1 MSLPLVPCDD
11 MSLQQASTRLL
22 DVTSDPS
29 LRRFFWMSAAF
40 YAAVGLFNFGFHAMA
55 ESPHLF
61 RMMNSFILFL
71 VGVSAMVLLRMGR
84 VLPAFKTLLWGC
96 WVMCCA
102 GIFLS
107 SGVRSSYIAAFPLII
122 IFSGWALSV
131 RYGVVFAV
139 LSGVFLSGLAVYE
152 AMSGQVMVGGIHL
165 AVPAVVNISVIFLS
179 ALAVSLYSKAYR
191 EKLRQLEASEAS
203 KRKHEVAL
211 RESDSRFRILLDRLD
226 SIAVQGYSPD
236 GTVHYWNA
244 GAEKIYGYPASEAI
258 GANLLDLIIPADM
271 RDAVRAHI
279 RHMGDTGHGEEPSE
293 LVLQRRDGALVQV
306 YSSHAVLKKEGAA
319 AELFCLDIDLTERK
333 RAESELEQHRHHLS
347 QLVGERTAEL
357 VLAREEAEH
366 HARVKGEFLAN
377 MSHEI
382 RTPLNGV
389 IGLSRIGAMGDKSAT
404 EMKVLFSKIHAAGS
418 GLLGIINDI
427 LDYSKLEAGKIHV
440 DLVPVNVGMV
450 LSEAVQL
457 LQDDAKA
464 KGVGLSLHLAS
475 GFPAGCLS
483 DPLRLRQIGLNLI
496 SNALKFTPEGSV
508 RVEAGVEDD
517 WLTIQVKDTGIGM
530 SPEQMTRVFEAF
542 EQADGSTTRK
552 FGGTGL
558 GLSITQHIVE
568 VMQGTIQVSST
579 LGAGSCFCVRLPC
592 TPADIVPVCELLH
605 AKADGAAGLRL
616 SGIRILVAEDNEIN
630 QIVISE
636 NLNDEGAE
644 IVLVGDGLAAINRV
658 IADGSDAFDVVL
670 MDVQMPVMGGYEA
683 TTNLLAI
690 DPDLPII
697 GQTAH
702 AYGEEKDRC
711 FAVGMVDHIAK
722 PLNPDL
728 LVEKILTHAR
738 KHQA

>member
-1 MSLPLVPCDD
+1 
-11 MSLQQASTRLL
+11 
-22 DVTSDPS
+22 
-29 LRRFFWMSAAF
+29 MSAAF
-40 YAAVGLFNFGFHAMA
+40 FATVGLFNFSFHAMA
-55 ESPHLF
+55 ESPHLI

-71 VGVSAMVLLRMGR
+71 VGISALLLLRMGR

-96 WVMCCA
+96 WAMCCA
-102 GIFLS
+102 GVFLS
-107 SGVRSSYIAAFPLII
+107 SGVRSSYIAAYPLII

-131 RYGVVFAV
+131 RYGIVFAG
-139 LSGVFLSGLAVYE
+139 LSGVFLSGLAIYE
-152 AMSGQVMVGGIHL
+152 VMGGRIIVDGIHI
-165 AVPAVVNISVIFLS
+165 AVPAIVNITVIFLS
-179 ALAVSLYSKAYR
+179 GLAVYFYSKAYR
-191 EKLRQLEASEAS
+191 ERLHQLEASEAS
-203 KRKHEVAL
+203 KRKQENAL
-211 RESDSRFRILLDRLD
+211 RESESRFRILLDRLD

-244 GAEKIYGYPASEAI
+244 GAEKVYGYPASEAI
-258 GANLLDLIIPADM
+258 GANLVDLIIPADM
-271 RDAVRAHI
+271 RDVVRTHI
-279 RHMGDTGHGEEPSE
+279 RHMAETGRGDEPSE
-293 LVLQRRDGALVQV
+293 LVLQRWDGALVPV

-357 VLAREEAEH
+357 VLAREEAER

-389 IGLSRIGAMGDKSAT
+389 IGLSRIGLSGNKSVA
-404 EMKVLFSKIHAAGS
+404 EMKSLFSKVHDAGK

-427 LDYSKLEAGKIHV
+427 LDFSKLEAGK
-440 DLVPVNVGMV
+440 LNVELLPTNPGKV
-450 LSEAVQL
+450 LSETVEL
-457 LQDDAKA
+457 LQEDAKT
-464 KGVGLSLHLAS
+464 KGIKLSLHSAPN
-475 GFPAGCLS
+475 FPVACLS
-483 DPLRLRQIGLNLI
+483 DSLRLRQVLLNLI

-508 RVEAGVEDD
+508 RVEAGVENG
-517 WLTIQVKDTGIGM
+517 WISIQVRDTGIGM
-530 SPEQMTRVFEAF
+530 SPEQMARVFEAF

-558 GLSITQHIVE
+558 GLSITHRIVE

-579 LGAGSCFCVRLPC
+579 PGSGSCFDIRLPYL
-592 TPADIVPVCELLH
+592 PAEIEPVGEVVDASANC
-605 AKADGAAGLRL
+605 AVVLRL
-616 SGIRILVAEDNEIN
+616 AGIRILVAEDNEIN

-636 NLNDEGAE
+636 NLADEGAE
-644 IVLVGDGLAAINRV
+644 IVLVGDGLAAVNRV
-658 IADGSDAFDVVL
+658 IADGSEAFDLVL
-670 MDVQMPVMGGYEA
+670 MDVQMPGMDGYEA
-683 TTNLLAI
+683 TANLLAI
-690 DPDLPII
+690 EPDLPII

-702 AYGEEKDRC
+702 AYGEEKARC

-722 PLNPDL
+722 PIDPDL

>member
-1 MSLPLVPCDD
+1 MSAHPIPFDD
-11 MSLQQASTRLL
+11 MTSKPASTRLL

-29 LRRFFWMSAAF
+29 LRRFFWMNAAF
-40 YAAVGLFNFGFHAMA
+40 FAAVGLFNFSFHAMA
-55 ESPHLF
+55 ESPHLI
-61 RMMNSFILFL
+61 RMVNSFILFL
-71 VGVSAMVLLRMGR
+71 VGVSALVLLRMGR

-96 WVMCCA
+96 WIMCCA
-102 GIFLS
+102 GVFFS
-107 SGVRSSYIAAFPLII
+107 SGVRSSYIAAYPLII

-131 RYGVVFAV
+131 RYGIVFAGLTGAYLTGLAIYEAMIGLV
-139 LSGVFLSGLAVYE
+139 MVGGIHIAVPAIVNLSVIFLSGLAVY
-152 AMSGQVMVGGIHL
+152 
-165 AVPAVVNISVIFLS
+165 F
-179 ALAVSLYSKAYR
+179 YSKAYR
-191 EKLRQLEASEAS
+191 ERLHQLEASEAS
-203 KRKHEVAL
+203 KHKQENAL
-211 RESDSRFRILLDRLD
+211 RESESRFRILLDRLD

-244 GAEKIYGYPASEAI
+244 GAEKVYGYPASEAI

-271 RDAVRAHI
+271 RDVVRVHI
-279 RHMGDTGHGEEPSE
+279 RHMAETGRGDEPSE
-293 LVLQRRDGALVQV
+293 LVLQRRDGALVPV

-357 VLAREEAEH
+357 VLAREEAEL

-389 IGLSRIGAMGDKSAT
+389 IGLSRIGLSGNKSAA
-404 EMKVLFSKIHAAGS
+404 EMKSLFSKVHDAGK

-427 LDYSKLEAGKIHV
+427 LDFSKLEAGK
-440 DLVPVNVGMV
+440 LNVELLPTNPGKV
-450 LSEAVQL
+450 LSETVEL
-457 LQDDAKA
+457 LQEDAKT
-464 KGVGLSLHLAS
+464 KGIKLSLHLAPN
-475 GFPAGCLS
+475 FPVACLS
-483 DPLRLRQIGLNLI
+483 DSLRLRQVLLNLI

-508 RVEAGVEDD
+508 RVEAGVENG
-517 WLTIQVKDTGIGM
+517 WISIQVRDTGIGM
-530 SPEQMTRVFEAF
+530 SPEQMARVFEAF

-558 GLSITQHIVE
+558 GLSITHRIVE

-579 LGAGSCFCVRLPC
+579 PGSGSCFDIRLPYL
-592 TPADIVPVCELLH
+592 PAEIEPVGEV
-605 AKADGAAGLRL
+605 ADAGTNGAVVLRL

-636 NLNDEGAE
+636 NLADEGAE
-644 IVLVGDGLAAINRV
+644 VVLVGDGLAAVNRV
-658 IADGSDAFDVVL
+658 IADGSDAFDLVL
-670 MDVQMPVMGGYEA
+670 MDVQMPVMDGYEA
-683 TTNLLAI
+683 TANLLAI
-690 DPDLPII
+690 EPDLPII

-702 AYGEEKDRC
+702 AYGEEKARC

-722 PLNPDL
+722 PIDPDL
-728 LVEKILTHAR
+728 LVEKILAHAR
-738 KHQA
+738 RRK